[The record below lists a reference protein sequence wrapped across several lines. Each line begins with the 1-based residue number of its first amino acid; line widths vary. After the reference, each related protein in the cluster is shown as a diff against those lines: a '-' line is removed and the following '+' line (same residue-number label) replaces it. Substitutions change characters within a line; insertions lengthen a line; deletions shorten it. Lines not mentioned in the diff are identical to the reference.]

1 MAFEKKFEAK
11 LYVPDTWE
19 VAADMV
25 ARWAGNL
32 KNAAEVMN
40 DRRQAKIP
48 DDGTFINVMAAR
60 ANEDFRPFVNPAYVT
75 KGGRSDEDVKNTHKA
90 NIVTAF
96 NRWNDKINRAF
107 ATDPVSGVIAKG
119 FKDQVDASKD
129 RWALQVGA
137 KTLRLTGDKIRG
149 RSVAPIAA
157 FFLTGD
163 RKAIGWLRP
172 SDEAAGTPYSIAR
185 YGDEPSLRA
194 LIQQRLV
201 QGGMMVINSEYTDAV
216 ILRQNTINADIL
228 TGMRDPARCDVFVST
243 PAPDKCFCAWV
254 RDGNLFFLHIQV
266 GLTV

>member
-1 MAFEKKFEAK
+1 MFEKKFEVK

-19 VAADMV
+19 VTADMV

-32 KNAAEVMN
+32 KNAAEVIN
-40 DRRQAKIP
+40 DRWQAKIP

-75 KGGRSDEDVKNTHKA
+75 KGGRSVEDVGNTHKS

-107 ATDPVSGVIAKG
+107 ATVDGVIAKV
-119 FKDQVDASKD
+119 FKERVDATKD
-129 RWALQVGA
+129 VWALRVGA

-194 LIQQRLV
+194 TIQQRLV
-201 QGGMMVINSEYTDAV
+201 QGGLMVINSEYDSDV
-216 ILRQNTINADIL
+216 ILRQNTTTADIL
-228 TGMRDPARCDVFVST
+228 TGLRDPARCDAFVGT

-254 RDGNLFFLHIQV
+254 RDGNLFYLHIQV